1 VAYQT
6 AFLKA
11 HYPAEY
17 MAAVLNHANALDK
30 LTFFMEECKRM
41 GLNVLGPDINESQ
54 KGFAV
59 NDAGEIRFGLGGL
72 KGVGEAA
79 VESLIAERKQNGRF
93 SDPFD
98 FIKRINQRTVNK
110 KTLESLIYAGAFD
123 TYTQFHRAQY
133 VCVPEGETQ
142 TGLEKMIKYGNVVQ
156 SQTVN
161 TSNTLFGDMPTV
173 LDIKPPQISNCP
185 PFSLTDQ
192 LDKEKEVTGIY
203 LSGHPLDH
211 FKFEMRHYGI
221 TSVLDFNE
229 VKDNQEL
236 ASAGRPFKLL
246 CLVSAANQR
255 ISRQGNKFGSY
266 VLEDYTGKTELVLFG
281 DDYVRFNAYLQ
292 QGHAIFI
299 SGSFKQRMYKPEY
312 EFKISSVNLA
322 ENVKRQ
328 LTKQVMLEM
337 DVRNVQKETVEFLEK
352 NMKEHPGKAGLRIVV
367 CEPKDNLKISLV
379 TIDNGLE
386 VNNELISF
394 LDTRPEIGVQ
404 VITA

>member
-1 VAYQT
+1 
-6 AFLKA
+6 
-11 HYPAEY
+11 
-17 MAAVLNHANALDK
+17 
-30 LTFFMEECKRM
+30 MEECKRM

-59 NDAGEIRFGLGGL
+59 NDTGEIRFGLGGL

-79 VESLIAERKQNGRF
+79 IEGLIAERKQNGRF

-98 FIKRINQRTVNK
+98 FIKRVNQRTVNK

-133 VCVPEGETQ
+133 VCVPDGETQ

-352 NMKEHPGKAGLRIVV
+352 NMKEYPGKAGLRIVV